1 MVYRLRQFS
10 KCRHDFDSEVRN
22 DGNYFQNLVSYSYST
37 FHYFP
42 GGSKMFADFLKKRKI
57 YSQWDMWHSYLI
69 LAIVLAIVLWANG
82 FD

>member
-1 MVYRLRQFS
+1 MEIIFKIWYLIAILPFIIFR
-10 KCRHDFDSEVRN
+10 E
-22 DGNYFQNLVSYSYST
+22 
-37 FHYFP
+37 
-42 GGSKMFADFLKKRKI
+42 GSKMFADFLKKRKI